1 MKKICILLAAYNG
14 SSYIKDQITSIQSQ
28 EYSNWD
34 LFVNIDLSEDSTKEI
49 VDEIS
54 NSDSRINILKNE
66 RFGSAGK
73 NFYDLI
79 KNAPIEKYDFV
90 AFADQDDIWNVDKL
104 SKAIEILTDKNYNGY
119 SSSMTAFYPS
129 GKNIYI
135 NKSKNQKL
143 IDYKFESA
151 GPGCT
156 YVFNKEIA
164 MLTRGCLLE
173 HPIIEEQFYYHDWL
187 VYYVARNNSHKWYID
202 KYSSMYYRQHEEN
215 DTGANIGIRSALK
228 RFKVFLNG
236 WYFDQVYLLES
247 TISKEFSLDKLLG
260 KRNGFR
266 IYWLFRFFHT
276 RRSSLHSIILGF
288 CSFFRLIR

>member
-104 SKAIEILTDKNYNGY
+104 SKAIEILTDKNL
-119 SSSMTAFYPS
+119 TKLFHFARFDIAVLE
-129 GKNIYI
+129 KNVCPIKGPVYCTKI
-135 NKSKNQKL
+135 ASKL
-143 IDYKFESA
+143 CRTFGARHGLADL
-151 GPGCT
+151 C
-156 YVFNKEIA
+156 
-164 MLTRGCLLE
+164 RDLL
-173 HPIIEEQFYYHDWL
+173 
-187 VYYVARNNSHKWYID
+187 
-202 KYSSMYYRQHEEN
+202 
-215 DTGANIGIRSALK
+215 G
-228 RFKVFLNG
+228 
-236 WYFDQVYLLES
+236 LE
-247 TISKEFSLDKLLG
+247 LDKQNQTSDWGAKELSNSQL
-260 KRNGFR
+260 K
-266 IYWLFRFFHT
+266 YAASDVLY
-276 RRSSLHSIILGF
+276 LHKIKKELDIILERENRKDLAVSCFNFLTTRSKLDLIGF
-288 CSFFRLIR
+288 NDLDIFSH